1 MTDEELQKLE
11 ELEQKATSEGWV
23 WSETKGEFG
32 YECEGVCVH
41 KGEDEELIC
50 YMSDETEED
59 WRDNAMF
66 IVSIRNAA
74 KSLIA
79 SARREKEL
87 EAALEKGEQLCNEY
101 DQRAQNDG
109 FGDKRSPELYGAGAA
124 ASDIRR
130 IIRKALQKGE

>member
-1 MTDEELQKLE
+1 MLTDEELQKLE
-11 ELEQKATSEGWV
+11 ELEEKATSEGWV

-79 SARREKEL
+79 SAKREKVL
-87 EAALEKGEQLCNEY
+87 EAALIQAKKRLMDYVEPEQDDGE
-101 DQRAQNDG
+101 
-109 FGDKRSPELYGAGAA
+109 
-124 ASDIRR
+124 ASESLR
-130 IIRKALQKGE
+130 IVILIDEALQNKGDLER

>member
-11 ELEQKATSEGWV
+11 ELEEKATSEGWV

-87 EAALEKGEQLCNEY
+87 EAALESIQE
-101 DQRAQNDG
+101 
-109 FGDKRSPELYGAGAA
+109 FGSCTDIIGTCSPTFRCDPCE
-124 ASDIRR
+124 IQQIVRE
-130 IIRKALQKGE
+130 ALQKKGD